1 MNVVLDADV
10 LIGALDGSDVH
21 HRQARSMFRRWRRQQ
36 ATTLMSV
43 VNYSEVLVAPAAD
56 SLLLRAARAAVAAL
70 GVSIHQAVE
79 AIGVDAARLRARH
92 PISLPDAF
100 CIATAKHTAGTIA
113 SFDLNVI
120 RAATAEQL
128 PVVH

>member
-1 MNVVLDADV
+1 
-10 LIGALDGSDVH
+10 
-21 HRQARSMFRRWRRQQ
+21 
-36 ATTLMSV
+36 MSV

-56 SLLLRAARAAVAAL
+56 SLRLRAARAAVAAL
-70 GVSIHQAVE
+70 GVSIHQAGE